1 MKTVK
6 RAMALVC
13 MTVCFMAGLAFSGCS
28 HGGSDD
34 ESSGGGKNPF
44 AGTEW
49 TGGSSASLKF
59 YSDYTVYNSM
69 ASVGKLRYK
78 VTSNEDS
85 YTATLYMDI
94 AGTAQT
100 VATFTILSADASS
113 GEYKTPN
120 LTTSSRFKKVGGS
133 SDSSGSGSGSS
144 SGEGNG
150 GASSGNG
157 SSGTSS
163 GSTASSDPFKG
174 TEWENGSD
182 WSLQFGTSK
191 TVRFY
196 NGMTS
201 GSYSY
206 KVTSN
211 GDSYTAYLYEAGY
224 ENDSHSYSFAIYDKY
239 STNGRFCDSGNV
251 QLDTFSMLD
260 SFFRY
265 TKWEGYKCSLTFNNN
280 YECDWTDDGES
291 YKGNYSFRLSDNYIE
306 ASVSN
311 LRIDDI
317 YYYDKEFT
325 FRISGENAQSGN
337 LSIDGYSLTLKKGKY
352 QNM

>member
-6 RAMALVC
+6 
-13 MTVCFMAGLAFSGCS
+13 MTMVFIAVCFIAGLAFSGCS

-34 ESSGGGKNPF
+34 ESSGGGNNPF

-49 TGGSSASLKF
+49 TSGSANLKF
-59 YSDYTVYNSM
+59 YSDGTVDN
-69 ASVGKLRYK
+69 GKSSTGGLHYR
-78 VTSNEDS
+78 VDSAGDS
-85 YTATLYMDI
+85 YTATLYVDAYGVKQDM
-94 AGTAQT
+94 
-100 VATFTILSADASS
+100 ATLTISSADASS
-113 GEYKTPN
+113 GEYR
-120 LTTSSRFKKVGGS
+120 LSSSNYPVTLKKVGGS
-133 SDSSGSGSGSS
+133 SNSSGSGSS
-144 SGEGNG
+144 SSGGEGNG

-174 TEWENGSD
+174 TEWENSSD

-211 GDSYTAYLYEAGY
+211 GDSYTAYLYAAGY

-239 STNGRFCDSGNV
+239 STTNGRFCDSGNV
-251 QLDTFSMLD
+251 QLDTFSMVD

-265 TKWEGYKCSLTFNNN
+265 TKWEGYKCSLIFNNN

-306 ASVSN
+306 ASVYN

-325 FRISGENAQSGN
+325 FRISDKDAQSGN
-337 LSIDGYSLTLKKGKY
+337 LSINGYSLTLNKSKY
-352 QNM
+352 YY

>member
-34 ESSGGGKNPF
+34 ESSGGGNNPF

-49 TGGSSASLKF
+49 TSGSANLKF
-59 YSDYTVYNSM
+59 YSDYTVDN
-69 ASVGKLRYK
+69 GKSSTGGLHYR
-78 VTSNEDS
+78 VDSAGDS
-85 YTATLYMDI
+85 YTATLYVDAYGVKQDM
-94 AGTAQT
+94 
-100 VATFTILSADASS
+100 ATLTISSADASS
-113 GEYKTPN
+113 GEYRLSNSNYPVT
-120 LTTSSRFKKVGGS
+120 LKKVGGS
-133 SDSSGSGSGSS
+133 SSGGSS
-144 SGEGNG
+144 SSGGEGNG

-174 TEWENGSD
+174 TEWENSSD

-211 GDSYTAYLYEAGY
+211 GDSYTAYLYAAGY

-239 STNGRFCDSGNV
+239 STSGRFCDSGNV
-251 QLDTFSMLD
+251 QLDTFSMVD

-280 YECDWTDDGES
+280 CECDWTDDGES

-306 ASVSN
+306 ASVYN

-325 FRISGENAQSGN
+325 FRISDKDAQSGN
-337 LSIDGYSLTLKKGKY
+337 LSINGYSLTLNKSKY
-352 QNM
+352 YY